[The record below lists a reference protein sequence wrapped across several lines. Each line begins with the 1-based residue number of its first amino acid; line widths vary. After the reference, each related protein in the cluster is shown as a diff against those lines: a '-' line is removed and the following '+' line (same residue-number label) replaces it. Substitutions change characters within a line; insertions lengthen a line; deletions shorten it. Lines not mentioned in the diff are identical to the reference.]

1 MLTEKEIEH
10 LAKLSKLNL
19 TPQEKESFQ
28 KGLDNIVEFLGQLS
42 SIDTSKVKETWE
54 ESPMHCFTKEEDFEN
69 PKALLS
75 NSKHQ
80 KGDFIGVKTSL
91 SE

>member
-19 TPQEKESFQ
+19 TLQEKESFQ

-42 SIDTSKVKETWE
+42 YIDTSKAKETWE
-54 ESPMHCFTKEEDFEN
+54 ETPMHCFTQEEDFEN

-80 KGDFIGVKTSL
+80 KGDFIAVKTSL

>member
-28 KGLDNIVEFLGQLS
+28 KGLDNIVEFLGQLN
-42 SIDTSKVKETWE
+42 SIDTSKAKET
-54 ESPMHCFTKEEDFEN
+54 
-69 PKALLS
+69 
-75 NSKHQ
+75 
-80 KGDFIGVKTSL
+80 
-91 SE
+91 

>member
-28 KGLDNIVEFLGQLS
+28 NGLLNIFYFLGELS
-42 SIDTSKVKETWE
+42 SIDTSKAKET
-54 ESPMHCFTKEEDFEN
+54 
-69 PKALLS
+69 
-75 NSKHQ
+75 
-80 KGDFIGVKTSL
+80 
-91 SE
+91 

>member
-1 MLTEKEIEH
+1 MLTEKEVEH

-42 SIDTSKVKETWE
+42 SIDTSKVKET
-54 ESPMHCFTKEEDFEN
+54 
-69 PKALLS
+69 
-75 NSKHQ
+75 
-80 KGDFIGVKTSL
+80 
-91 SE
+91 